1 MRRFFI
7 HGLIFVATLAGWA
20 AMAADSSQLTGT
32 APQEGSALFQDA
44 NPSQSAGAIPLA
56 TGSAAPAD
64 AAPESRTAS
73 FALALVNRL
82 VQRGL
87 LTKADADDLIKEAH
101 DEAAAE
107 HAQAQAETSAAVQAA
122 VSQVEQRQAEAV
134 PPPLEPG
141 AFSVHYI
148 PSTVKDELRDDVEQ
162 AVMKQARDERWAAP
176 NAVPQWTKLLRFTAD
191 VRTRYEADI
200 LPPGNANTGEF
211 PNFNSINTG
220 APFDTAGTTFS
231 PQYDV
236 DQSRNQFRIRARLG
250 VEADLDNGW
259 TMGIRLATGQN
270 DSPVSEN
277 QTVGLANNGQ
287 GGDFSKYAVWLDRA
301 FLKYEVGGAPDKNL
315 MFEAGRFDNPF
326 LSTPIIWANDLA
338 FDGLVLQGR
347 YKILPTLTPFLT
359 VGAFP
364 VFNTDFNFASNQ
376 PAKYSSEDKYLFA
389 AQLGAGWNI
398 SKDFNLKAAGA
409 LYYFDNISG
418 KLSSPFTPLSSSDQ
432 GDTDDSR
439 PAFAQNGNTYFPI
452 RDIVPTAANDFG
464 TTDQFQYYGLA
475 AKFQDLD
482 FYGALNYDH
491 FAPFRVTLAG
501 EFIKNLAFDAASIG
515 AVAVNNRASNTSS
528 GALGGFAGGDTAW
541 IITLTAGSV
550 ALEKFGDWNVD
561 LGYRYVESD
570 AVVDGFNDTSFGTPL
585 SGTNLK
591 GFTIGGSFALGRSV
605 SLGLRWLSAN
615 SIVGP
620 PFKSDVLQ
628 LDLYGS
634 F

>member
-1 MRRFFI
+1 MHRFFI
-7 HGLIFVATLAGWA
+7 LGFFVFAALSGWA
-20 AMAADSSQLTGT
+20 GGAMATDVNV
-32 APQEGSALFQDA
+32 LFQDA
-44 NPSQSAGAIPLA
+44 SPAQSAGAVPLE
-56 TGSAAPAD
+56 TGSAAPTAPMD
-64 AAPESRTAS
+64 AATGTRAAN

-82 VQRGL
+82 VQRGI
-87 LTKADADDLIKEAH
+87 LTKADADDLLKEAR
-101 DEAAAE
+101 DEAAQK
-107 HAQAQAETSAAVQAA
+107 QAQADAEKDTAVQAA
-122 VSQVEQRQAEAV
+122 VSQVQQKQAEAV

-141 AFSVHYI
+141 AVSVHYLS
-148 PSTVKDELRDDVEQ
+148 STVKDELRDDIKQ
-162 AVMKQARDERWAAP
+162 AVMQQARDEHWAAP
-176 NAVPQWTKLLRFTAD
+176 NAVPEWTTRFRFTGD

-220 APFDTAGTTFS
+220 TPFDTAGTTFS

-250 VEADLDNGW
+250 AEVDLDPGW
-259 TMGIRLATGQN
+259 TAGIRLATGQN

-277 QTVGLANNGQ
+277 QTVGLANGGQ

-301 FLKYEVGGAPDKNL
+301 FLKYEVGGMPDKNL
-315 MFEAGRFDNPF
+315 MIEVGRFDNPF
-326 LSTPIIWANDLA
+326 LSTTIIWANDLA
-338 FDGLVLQGR
+338 FDGLALQGKYR
-347 YKILPTLTPFLT
+347 ILPTVTPFLT

-389 AQLGAGWNI
+389 AQLGANWTIN
-398 SKDFNLKAAGA
+398 KDFNLKAAGA
-409 LYYFDNISG
+409 LYYFYNISG
-418 KLSSPFTPLSSSDQ
+418 KLSAPFTPLSTSDQ
-432 GDTDDSR
+432 GNTDDSR

-464 TTDQFQYYGLA
+464 TIDQFQYYGLA
-475 AKFQDLD
+475 AKFHDLD
-482 FYGALNYDH
+482 LYAALNYDH
-491 FAPFRVTLAG
+491 FAPFRVSLTG
-501 EFIKNLAFDAASIG
+501 EFVKNLGFDASSIG
-515 AVAVNNRASNTSS
+515 EVAVNNRAPNTAS
-528 GALGGFAGGDTAW
+528 GGLGGFAGGDTAW
-541 IITLTAGSV
+541 LVALSAGSA

-561 LGYRYVESD
+561 IGYRYLESD
-570 AVVDGFNDTSFGTPL
+570 SVVDGFNDPSFGTPL

-591 GFTIGGSFALGRSV
+591 GFTIGGSFALGHRV
-605 SLGLRWLSAN
+605 SLGLRWMSAN
-615 SIVGP
+615 SIIGP